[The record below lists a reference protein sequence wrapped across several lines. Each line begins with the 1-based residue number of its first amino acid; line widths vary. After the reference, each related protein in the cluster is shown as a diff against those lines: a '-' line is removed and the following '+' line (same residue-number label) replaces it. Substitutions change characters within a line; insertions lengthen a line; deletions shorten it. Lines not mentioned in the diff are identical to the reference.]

1 MSLRELKEP
10 LIDER
15 QSVSPASSPRE
26 SSNSI
31 RYDDAVVVP
40 SNSSLLSQAVRQ
52 AHSRTPNDA
61 INASGLE
68 LHKVMIS
75 VHYWAQYNK
84 GQHLMH
90 SLEVYQNQKVIDVI
104 EIAVKYFSEVL
115 MQEQTQMDSQIGNYL
130 LRFANKQGL
139 PKSDMPY
146 LDAGQSVMETCYFR
160 FALCHRMVDEKAK
173 VKLRAIS
180 NLEDVSKFETL
191 PQSMF
196 EAEKKETKKRNFLC
210 CCFSSD

>member
-26 SSNSI
+26 SSSSI

-90 SLEVYQNQKVIDVI
+90 NLEVYQNQKVIDVI

-130 LRFANKQGL
+130 LRFANKQGQ

-146 LDAGQSVMETCYFR
+146 LDAGQSVIETCYFR

-196 EAEKKETKKRNFLC
+196 EAEEKKTKRNFLC